1 MAYFAEKDKSMW
13 NEALSLCL
21 SLGCKISDKPQY
33 QQTCLLRMTEGT
45 GLSNFQD
52 TVGVWKPS
60 PSPSNMPNK
69 QPCITIYP
77 CNILYKL
84 KFEQK
89 MLHFKYKKKHFLVM
103 LKKTLY
109 PCKEAN
115 FWIQPNMQKR
125 TQNNLAKTTL
135 KKSMLQRKQ
144 THFPES

>member
-1 MAYFAEKDKSMW
+1 
-13 NEALSLCL
+13 
-21 SLGCKISDKPQY
+21 
-33 QQTCLLRMTEGT
+33 MTEGT

-77 CNILYKL
+77 CKILYKL

-89 MLHFKYKKKHFLVM
+89 MLHFLVM

-135 KKSMLQRKQ
+135 KTKHATTKTNTFSWKLRLLKISLVTVSSMINLGSLHLKGQLQNLNLKGAVR
-144 THFPES
+144 